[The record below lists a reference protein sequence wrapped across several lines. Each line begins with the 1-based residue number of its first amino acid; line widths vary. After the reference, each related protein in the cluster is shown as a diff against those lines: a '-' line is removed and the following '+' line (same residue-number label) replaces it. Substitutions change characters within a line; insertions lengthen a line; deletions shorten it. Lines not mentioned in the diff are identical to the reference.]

1 MWSDD
6 ALQPFVVFIRD
17 IAMGWVPNSV
27 WPFLSGGRIAPVEK
41 PNGGLRPIVV
51 GELFEKI
58 ASNALLN
65 LDEAMPTATMST
77 YFISRGQYGVN
88 VKAGSDVLAWS
99 LRSAIHARRT
109 AGLPVV
115 TVRIDIKNAF
125 GSINRT
131 LIQQEAAEHFKNVE
145 GYFQSKYPLA
155 GDGPKVRLEVDQ
167 AADGLPERRWIDL
180 QRGVLQGD
188 TLGSFFF
195 ALGLNRLLEHTKACL
210 DDETRGGVTVLM
222 NHDDITLVG
231 VPHLV
236 RRFMDRLKDSMS
248 ELHSG
253 LQISAPKLQAYPAST
268 EAEQAF
274 KQHESPW
281 ADMTLVDATEG
292 IVVCGVPH
300 GSDAFIQRHWES
312 QAQNTVQ
319 TTFNNLMQV
328 RSLQIRMLL
337 LRYCVV
343 SKTNFMLR
351 VSPPALTAAAST
363 IYEAAIMD
371 IVKSCMPFN
380 VHSAPLTDTMKEQA
394 FLPLRMCGLGLSKP
408 SAVAHGAYIA
418 GFLAALQQ
426 LRKHKSEQ
434 AAHLLALF
442 DSETTGATSVKHVI
456 DELNS
461 KWQRAVTAGLIR
473 ESGVF
478 TIPTE
483 ADDLAKC
490 LDKKDEDLVQRKFS
504 DVTQKI
510 ALATLLRDKALDE
523 YDRARLRSLQ
533 QEGAMEA
540 FNALPTERALTMSNN
555 AFALRLAVVL
565 GCKATLKLYEDR
577 RGACTCAACMPKGGT
592 LPRSRGDQHLFTCRA
607 RGGHI
612 VRHDLIRNEL
622 YRMIQRAGFVAQLEP
637 RAQYKGTGNGGPDI
651 DVDGLGMTA
660 DRPHAFVEV
669 SVVHPGAAHTV
680 SRAAQFDRYAAD
692 TRERQKVKDWKDTSE
707 EHEVIPA
714 VLETYGAFG
723 KGTLNLIRRCQ
734 KAYEDRLGPSESP
747 RFPWPSMR
755 FGGYFRKCIAV
766 ALVKGEDAVAKRILR
781 GNQFKGPSSR
791 HRTLPAPKAADGSS
805 SASSTGSRKQPRPR
819 SSQTRVQ
826 PAASSQVGQAAR
838 TTSLAPEDVP
848 LPMDKDPIDLDDE
861 IRLLR
866 EKVPL
871 SEDDVSSCSGSSL
884 PPLPEADVSSRSGS
898 TLPPRTRLQT
908 RQAQTASSAV
918 NKR

>member
-1 MWSDD
+1 
-6 ALQPFVVFIRD
+6 
-17 IAMGWVPNSV
+17 
-27 WPFLSGGRIAPVEK
+27 
-41 PNGGLRPIVV
+41 
-51 GELFEKI
+51 
-58 ASNALLN
+58 
-65 LDEAMPTATMST
+65 MSA

-99 LRSAIHARRT
+99 LRSAVHARQ
-109 AGLPVV
+109 AVGLPVV

-131 LIQQEAAEHFKNVE
+131 LIQQEAAEHFKNVV

-155 GDGPKVRLEVDQ
+155 GDGPNVRLEVDQ
-167 AADGLPERRWIDL
+167 AGDGPAERRWIDL

-195 ALGLNRLLEHTKACL
+195 ALGLNRLLEHTKAGL
-210 DDETRGGVTVLM
+210 DQAIRDGVTVLM

-231 VPHLV
+231 VPNLV
-236 RRFMDRLKDSMS
+236 RQFMDRLKASMS

-253 LQISAPKLQAYPAST
+253 LEISIPKLQAYPASL
-268 EAEQAF
+268 EAQQAF
-274 KQHESPW
+274 KPHGSPW
-281 ADMTLVDATEG
+281 ADMKLVDPSEG

-312 QAQNTVQ
+312 QARDTVQ

-351 VSPPALTAAAST
+351 VSPPALTAAASA
-363 IYEAAIMD
+363 IYEEAIMD
-371 IVKSCMPFN
+371 IVKSCLPFN

-426 LRKHKSEQ
+426 LRKHKPEQ
-434 AAHLLALF
+434 AVHLLGLF
-442 DSETTGATSVKHVI
+442 SGSEASEATTVKHVI
-456 DELNS
+456 EELNN
-461 KWQRAVTAGLIR
+461 KWQQAVTAGLVR
-473 ESGVF
+473 ESGIF

-483 ADDLAKC
+483 ADALAKC

-510 ALATLLRDKALDE
+510 ALAKLLRDKTLDE
-523 YDRARLRSLQ
+523 YDHARLRSLQ

-577 RGACTCAACMPKGGT
+577 RGACTCAACSSPMPKGGT
-592 LPRSRGDQHLFTCRA
+592 VPRSRGDQHLFTCRA

-622 YRMIQRAGFVAQLEP
+622 YRMLQRAGFVAQLEP

-651 DVDGLGMTA
+651 DVDGLGLTP

-734 KAYEDRLGPSESP
+734 KAYEGRLGPSESP

-781 GNQFKGPSSR
+781 GNQFKGPSGR
-791 HRTLPAPKAADGSS
+791 HRAVPAPKASDGPDSV
-805 SASSTGSRKQPRPR
+805 SSTGSRKQPSPRP
-819 SSQTRVQ
+819 SQSRVQ
-826 PAASSQVGQAAR
+826 PAASSRVGQAAHN
-838 TTSLAPEDVP
+838 TSLVPEDAP
-848 LPMDKDPIDLDDE
+848 LPMDQDASDMDHE
-861 IRLLR
+861 IRLLD
-866 EKVPL
+866 EQVPL
-871 SEDDVSSCSGSSL
+871 TDV
-884 PPLPEADVSSRSGS
+884 DISSRSGS
-898 TLPPRTRLQT
+898 SSPPRTRLQ
-908 RQAQTASSAV
+908 RRKAQTAPSAV
-918 NKR
+918 NKQ